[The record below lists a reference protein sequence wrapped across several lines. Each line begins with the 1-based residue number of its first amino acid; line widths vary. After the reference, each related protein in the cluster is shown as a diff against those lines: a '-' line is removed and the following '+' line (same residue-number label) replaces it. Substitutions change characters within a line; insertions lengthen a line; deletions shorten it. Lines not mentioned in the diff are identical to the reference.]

1 MLSADLVELVRE
13 HGGRRTQAAAC
24 RLAVTA
30 AGVDDPRAAQS
41 LEALS
46 SGGPAESWHE
56 VSQCLADE
64 YDEAAWATHDA
75 AEYASAFRRAR
86 AAAALAFAH
95 ADAAGD
101 CVYEAAH
108 AFDLPH
114 DFAVALRAALSR

>member
-1 MLSADLVELVRE
+1 MFGDVPRALLGSPIGNERLQMLSADLVELVRE

-56 VSQCLADE
+56 VSQCLAD
-64 YDEAAWATHDA
+64 
-75 AEYASAFRRAR
+75 
-86 AAAALAFAH
+86 
-95 ADAAGD
+95 
-101 CVYEAAH
+101 
-108 AFDLPH
+108 
-114 DFAVALRAALSR
+114 